1 MTSTTKHPLLLAAA
15 IAHGLL
21 SLGHTTKGFEQF
33 KHPTLNQLPAALK
46 GAIKAGWY
54 EGSVFFAIV
63 GILNY
68 KWSQTGLLDI
78 ADKSIAGLLT
88 TLLFGAGTSYYR
100 SGDKPTAIIL
110 SLVGIIQAL
119 GARNA
124 AV

>member
-1 MTSTTKHPLLLAAA
+1 MQA
-15 IAHGLL
+15 
-21 SLGHTTKGFEQF
+21 KGFEQF
-33 KHPTLNQLPAALK
+33 THPTLNQLPAALK
-46 GAIKAGWY
+46 GAVKAGWY

-63 GILNY
+63 GEIFPIYEYHEFYSSVKGILNY

-78 ADKSIAGLLT
+78 ADKSMAGLLT
-88 TLLFGAGTSYYR
+88 TLLLGAGTSYYR

-124 AV
+124 AL